1 MAISVDELEKILK
14 QVSSLKTSAQTNS
27 EFGDYDDALKDL
39 DEAIAIL
46 TPTFKELEAMD
57 SEEVKQYEPFPFKFA
72 VELADCYGMKGG
84 NHRRKG
90 ELEKAEEMYME
101 GSTFE
106 VNYNIPETYNRTNTI
121 VLQLLRDPVRHEALR
136 PIIQS
141 ARDIVGKQLEGK
153 NKNKWWAWA
162 DFGLLNLLSVTLEES
177 GRPSEGSEHP
187 VGYRKAAH
195 DAYVEFKNNGAGK
208 QNFEST
214 VNVLEQ
220 LKGRFEEV
228 DAATASLMQEEIG
241 YLKANM
247 PEH

>member
-1 MAISVDELEKILK
+1 MAVSVDELEKILK

-27 EFGDYDDALKDL
+27 EFKDYDDALKNL

-46 TPTFKELEAMD
+46 DPAFKELEAMD
-57 SEEVKQYEPFPFKFA
+57 PEEVKQYEPFRFKFA
-72 VELADCYGMKGG
+72 LELADCYGMKGG

-90 ELEKAEEMYME
+90 ELDKAEEMYTA
-101 GSTFE
+101 GSNFE
-106 VNYNIPETYNRTNTI
+106 VDYNMPETYNRTNTI
-121 VLQLLRDPVRHEALR
+121 VLQLLRDPGRHEALR

-177 GRPSEGSEHP
+177 DHP
-187 VGYRKAAH
+187 VDYRKAAH
-195 DAYVEFKNNGAGK
+195 DAYVEFKNNGAGM

-228 DAATASLMQEEIG
+228 DEATASLMQEEIG